1 MQSTIIRAVLPLRAP
16 SRTRTG
22 FAGATRVVLAAVAIL
37 ATSLACG
44 GGGPAIELP
53 ADPRAASQTTL
64 ESLFTQI
71 TGQEATVKPGSGRAE
86 ELAGQHK
93 IVGREL
99 AERAAAAVRTRV
111 ADIPR
116 IEGKLPL
123 GPVQKELAEAKAIAR
138 YDGEV
143 HDALARELEQEIES
157 TRRELARLER
167 ELGDVDDDALLDRL
181 KLLSELSSLA
191 GKGSSEQAAFASQ
204 REELL
209 GNVSKEAERAI
220 RDEDYEKAQGL
231 LGIVQEV
238 EPNDEAAR
246 KKKCEVDGKVLLKQF
261 SQALETGSATR
272 SMSMLADFSG
282 SDCFAEIKSALQ
294 DTAAPMAEAF
304 AALGAEAT
312 AAQNLGLAYH
322 RYRDAQTISRLLLG
336 RPAAL
341 PGVESFLGQL
351 DGAYEKAFAAGE
363 YGVALGLLDVQ
374 SELGSTTPQMRQ
386 QQRLTR
392 DEINRRAVRG
402 LTAYP
407 FEDPKNA
414 AAKVGDAV
422 AAKVVQHIFST
433 IPSDVRIVEREQLER
448 ILDECKRSGNCTAL
462 TSADFIVQGTI
473 NDAKVETTEKTG
485 SETRRVVTGK
495 QSVPNPD
502 HAAWLAL
509 KERDRKKQPEPAAT
523 ILRDIT
529 EDVKFDVTSVR
540 KVGIIS
546 VSYRVVEA
554 SSGRVVFTDS
564 LQDRQEFQDEGRQGV
579 QLGDFKQETD
589 FVELPPDIEILSGDK
604 GLADKISSAIGKKLV
619 EFLQNPEDQ
628 YEVEARRAVDEG
640 DFAGAARKI
649 AYAIALREAKSKD
662 VGPLRELLRSY
673 AMQSPR
679 S

>member
-1 MQSTIIRAVLPLRAP
+1 MQALTIRAPKSSALSTLPR
-16 SRTRTG
+16 
-22 FAGATRVVLAAVAIL
+22 VLAAL
-37 ATSLACG
+37 ALASVLACG

-53 ADPRAASQTTL
+53 ADPKAASQATL
-64 ESLFTQI
+64 ESLFGQI
-71 TGQEATVKPGSGRAE
+71 TAQEATTKPGSNRAA
-86 ELAGQHK
+86 ELGSQHK
-93 IVGREL
+93 IVGAEL
-99 AERAAAAVRTRV
+99 AERAAASVRTRV

-116 IEGKLPL
+116 VDGKIPL
-123 GPVQKELAEAKAIAR
+123 GALQKEVEDARAIAR
-138 YDGEV
+138 YDAPVQE
-143 HDALARELEQEIES
+143 ALSRELETELES
-157 TRRELARLER
+157 TRREVTRRDR
-167 ELGDVDDDALLDRL
+167 ELQALGSDALLERL
-181 KLLSELSSLA
+181 KLLSDLAALA
-191 GKGSSEQAAFASQ
+191 GQDSPEHTRYSSE

-209 GNVSKEAERAI
+209 GNVSKEAEKAI

-238 EPNDEAAR
+238 DPSDEAAR

-272 SMSMLADFSG
+272 SMSMLTDFSE

-294 DTAAPMAEAF
+294 DSAAPMAEAF
-304 AALGAEAT
+304 ATLGAEAT

-322 RYRDAQTISRLLLG
+322 RYRDAQTISKLLLG
-336 RPAAL
+336 RSATL
-341 PGVESFLGQL
+341 PGIESFIGQL

-363 YGVALGLLDVQ
+363 HGVAWGLLDVM
-374 SELGSTTPQMRQ
+374 SELGTTTPQMRQ
-386 QQRLTR
+386 HQRLTR
-392 DEINRRAVRG
+392 DEIDRRAVRG

-407 FEDPKNA
+407 FEDPKHA

-422 AAKVVQHIFST
+422 ASKVVQHIFST
-433 IPSDVRIVEREQLER
+433 IPADVRIVEREQLER
-448 ILDECKRSGNCTAL
+448 ILDECKRSGNCNAL

-495 QSVPNPD
+495 ENVANPE
-502 HAAWLAL
+502 HVAWMAL
-509 KERDRKKQPEPAAT
+509 KERERKKTTEPPAT
-523 ILRDIT
+523 ITRDIT
-529 EDVKFDVTSVR
+529 EDVKFDVTAVR

-604 GLADKISSAIGKKLV
+604 GLADKISDAIGKKLV
-619 EFLQNPEDQ
+619 EFLQNPEEQ
-628 YEVEARRAVDEG
+628 YEKDAERAVQEG
-640 DFAGAARKI
+640 NFAEAARKV
-649 AYAIALREAKSKD
+649 AYAIALREAKSKE
-662 VGPLRELLRSY
+662 VGRLRERLRSY

-679 S
+679 Y

>member
-1 MQSTIIRAVLPLRAP
+1 MQFPIARAVRPVRAP
-16 SRTRTG
+16 SRARATLSRVLIV
-22 FAGATRVVLAAVAIL
+22 AGL
-37 ATSLACG
+37 ATWLGCG
-44 GGGPAIELP
+44 GGGPEIVLP
-53 ADPRAASQTTL
+53 ADPKAASQTTL
-64 ESLFTQI
+64 ESVFTQI

-93 IVGREL
+93 LIGGEL
-99 AERAAAAVRTRV
+99 AERAAAAVRTRI

-116 IEGKLPL
+116 VDGKLPL
-123 GPVQKELAEAKAIAR
+123 GPLQKELEAAKAIAR
-138 YDGEV
+138 YDSAV
-143 HDALARELEQEIES
+143 HEALARELEPELEG
-157 TRRELARLER
+157 TRRELARRER
-167 ELGDVDDDALLDRL
+167 ELGELGDDALLERL
-181 KLLSELSSLA
+181 KLLSGLASLA
-191 GKGSSEQAAFASQ
+191 GKGSSEFDAFTAQ

-209 GNVSKEAERAI
+209 GNVSKEAEKAI

-238 EPNDEAAR
+238 DPSDETAR

-272 SMSMLADFSG
+272 SMSMLADFSEK
-282 SDCFAEIKSALQ
+282 DCFAEIKSALQ
-294 DTAAPMAEAF
+294 DSAAPMAEAF

-322 RYRDAQTISRLLLG
+322 RYRDAQTISQLLLG
-336 RPAAL
+336 RPATL

-363 YGVALGLLDVQ
+363 YGVALGLLDVRT
-374 SELGSTTPQMRQ
+374 ELGTTTPQMRQ
-386 QQRLTR
+386 QARMTR

-407 FEDPKNA
+407 FEDPKHA

-422 AAKVVQHIFST
+422 ASKVVQHIFST

-448 ILDECKRSGNCTAL
+448 ILDECKRNGNCNAL

-485 SETRRVVTGK
+485 RETRRVVTGK
-495 QSVPNPD
+495 QSIPNPA

-509 KERDRKKQPEPAAT
+509 KERERKKQPEPAAT
-523 ILRDIT
+523 ILQDIT
-529 EDVKFDVTSVR
+529 EDVEFDVTSVR

-564 LQDRQEFQDEGRQGV
+564 MQDRQEFQDEGRQGV

-604 GLADKISSAIGKKLV
+604 GLADKISDGIGQKLV

-628 YEVEARRAVDEG
+628 YEQEASRAVEEG

-649 AYAIALREAKSKD
+649 AYAISLREAKSKD
-662 VGPLRELLRSY
+662 VGRLKELLRSY

-679 S
+679 Y

>member
-1 MQSTIIRAVLPLRAP
+1 MQFPIARAVRPVRAP
-16 SRTRTG
+16 SRARAN
-22 FAGATRVVLAAVAIL
+22 FSRVLLVAGL
-37 ATSLACG
+37 ATWLGCG
-44 GGGPAIELP
+44 GGGPEIVLP
-53 ADPRAASQTTL
+53 ADPKAASQTTL
-64 ESLFTQI
+64 ESVFTQI

-93 IVGREL
+93 LIGGEL
-99 AERAAAAVRTRV
+99 AERAAAAVRTRI

-116 IEGKLPL
+116 VDGKLPL
-123 GPVQKELAEAKAIAR
+123 GPLQKELEAAKAIAR
-138 YDGEV
+138 YDAAV
-143 HDALARELEQEIES
+143 HDALARELEPELEG
-157 TRRELARLER
+157 TRRELTRRER
-167 ELGDVDDDALLDRL
+167 ELGELGDDALLERL
-181 KLLSELSSLA
+181 KLLSGLASLA
-191 GKGSSEQAAFASQ
+191 GKGSSESDAFTAQ

-209 GNVSKEAERAI
+209 GNVSKEAEKAI

-238 EPNDEAAR
+238 DPSDEAAR

-272 SMSMLADFSG
+272 SMSMLADFSEK
-282 SDCFAEIKSALQ
+282 DCFAEIKSALQ
-294 DTAAPMAEAF
+294 DSAAPMAEAF

-322 RYRDAQTISRLLLG
+322 RYRDAQTISQLLLG
-336 RPAAL
+336 RSATL

-363 YGVALGLLDVQ
+363 YGVALGLLDVRT
-374 SELGSTTPQMRQ
+374 ELGTTTPQMRQ
-386 QQRLTR
+386 QARMTR

-407 FEDPKNA
+407 FEDPKHA

-422 AAKVVQHIFST
+422 ASKVVQHIFST

-448 ILDECKRSGNCTAL
+448 ILDECKRNGNCNAL

-485 SETRRVVTGK
+485 RETRRVVTGK
-495 QSVPNPD
+495 QSIPNPA

-523 ILRDIT
+523 ILQDIT
-529 EDVKFDVTSVR
+529 EDVEFDVTSVR

-564 LQDRQEFQDEGRQGV
+564 MQDRQEFQDEGRQGV

-604 GLADKISSAIGKKLV
+604 GLADKISDGIGQKLV

-628 YEVEARRAVDEG
+628 YEQEASRAVEEG

-649 AYAIALREAKSKD
+649 AYAISLREAKSKD
-662 VGPLRELLRSY
+662 VGRLKELLRSY

-679 S
+679 Y

>member
-1 MQSTIIRAVLPLRAP
+1 MQFPIARAVRPVRAP
-16 SRTRTG
+16 SRARAN
-22 FAGATRVVLAAVAIL
+22 FSRVLLVAGL
-37 ATSLACG
+37 ATWLGCG
-44 GGGPAIELP
+44 GGGPEIVLP
-53 ADPRAASQTTL
+53 ADPKAASQTTL
-64 ESLFTQI
+64 ESVFTQI

-93 IVGREL
+93 LIGGEL
-99 AERAAAAVRTRV
+99 AERAAAAVRTRI

-116 IEGKLPL
+116 VDGKLPL
-123 GPVQKELAEAKAIAR
+123 GPLQKELEAAKAIAR
-138 YDGEV
+138 YDAAV
-143 HDALARELEQEIES
+143 HDALARELEPELEG
-157 TRRELARLER
+157 TRRELARRER
-167 ELGDVDDDALLDRL
+167 ELGELGDDALLERL
-181 KLLSELSSLA
+181 KLLSGLASLA
-191 GKGSSEQAAFASQ
+191 GKGSSESDAFTAQ

-209 GNVSKEAERAI
+209 GNVSKEAEKAI

-238 EPNDEAAR
+238 DPSDEAAR

-272 SMSMLADFSG
+272 SMSMLADFSEK
-282 SDCFAEIKSALQ
+282 DCFAEIKSALQ
-294 DTAAPMAEAF
+294 DSAAPMAEAF

-322 RYRDAQTISRLLLG
+322 RYRDAQTISQLLLG
-336 RPAAL
+336 RSATL

-363 YGVALGLLDVQ
+363 YGVALGLLDVRT
-374 SELGSTTPQMRQ
+374 ELGTTTPQMRQ
-386 QQRLTR
+386 QARMTR

-407 FEDPKNA
+407 FEDPKHA

-422 AAKVVQHIFST
+422 ASKVVQHIFST

-448 ILDECKRSGNCTAL
+448 ILDECKRNGNCNAL

-485 SETRRVVTGK
+485 RETRRVVTGK
-495 QSVPNPD
+495 QSIPNPA

-523 ILRDIT
+523 ILQDIT
-529 EDVKFDVTSVR
+529 EDVEFDVTSVR

-564 LQDRQEFQDEGRQGV
+564 MQDRQEFQDEGRQGV

-604 GLADKISSAIGKKLV
+604 GLADKISDGIGQKLV

-628 YEVEARRAVDEG
+628 YEQEASRAVEEG

-649 AYAIALREAKSKD
+649 AYAISLREAKSKD
-662 VGPLRELLRSY
+662 VGRLKELLRSY

-679 S
+679 Y

>member
-1 MQSTIIRAVLPLRAP
+1 MQFPIARAVRPVRAP
-16 SRTRTG
+16 SRARAN
-22 FAGATRVVLAAVAIL
+22 FSRVLLVAGL
-37 ATSLACG
+37 ATWLGCG
-44 GGGPAIELP
+44 GGGPEIVLP
-53 ADPRAASQTTL
+53 ADPKAASQTTL
-64 ESLFTQI
+64 ESVFTQI

-93 IVGREL
+93 LIGGEL
-99 AERAAAAVRTRV
+99 AERAAAAVRTRI

-116 IEGKLPL
+116 VDGKLPL
-123 GPVQKELAEAKAIAR
+123 GPLQKELEAAKAIAR
-138 YDGEV
+138 YDAAV
-143 HDALARELEQEIES
+143 HDALARELEPELEG
-157 TRRELARLER
+157 TRRELTRRER
-167 ELGDVDDDALLDRL
+167 ELGELGDDALLERL
-181 KLLSELSSLA
+181 KLLSGLASLA
-191 GKGSSEQAAFASQ
+191 GKGSSESDAFTAQ

-209 GNVSKEAERAI
+209 GNVSKEAEKAI

-238 EPNDEAAR
+238 DPSDEAAR

-272 SMSMLADFSG
+272 SMSMLADFSEK
-282 SDCFAEIKSALQ
+282 DCFAEIKSALQ
-294 DTAAPMAEAF
+294 DSAAPMAEAF

-322 RYRDAQTISRLLLG
+322 RYRDAQTISQLLLG
-336 RPAAL
+336 RSATL

-363 YGVALGLLDVQ
+363 YGVALGLLDVRT
-374 SELGSTTPQMRQ
+374 ELGTTTPQMRQ
-386 QQRLTR
+386 QARMTR

-407 FEDPKNA
+407 FEDPKHA

-422 AAKVVQHIFST
+422 ASKVVQHIFST

-448 ILDECKRSGNCTAL
+448 ILDECKRNGNCNAL

-485 SETRRVVTGK
+485 RETRRVVTGK
-495 QSVPNPD
+495 QSIPNPA

-523 ILRDIT
+523 ILPDLT
-529 EDVKFDVTSVR
+529 EDVEFDVTSVR

-564 LQDRQEFQDEGRQGV
+564 MQDRQEFQDEGRQGV

-604 GLADKISSAIGKKLV
+604 GLADKISDGIGQKLV

-628 YEVEARRAVDEG
+628 YEQEASRAVEEG

-649 AYAIALREAKSKD
+649 AYAISLREAKSKD
-662 VGPLRELLRSY
+662 VGRLKELLRSY

-679 S
+679 Y

>member
-1 MQSTIIRAVLPLRAP
+1 MQFPIARAVRPVRAP
-16 SRTRTG
+16 SRARAN
-22 FAGATRVVLAAVAIL
+22 FSRVLLVAGL
-37 ATSLACG
+37 ATWLGCG
-44 GGGPAIELP
+44 GGGPEIVLP
-53 ADPRAASQTTL
+53 ADPKAASQTTL
-64 ESLFTQI
+64 ESVFTQI

-93 IVGREL
+93 LIGGEL
-99 AERAAAAVRTRV
+99 AERAAAAVRTRI

-116 IEGKLPL
+116 VDGKLPL
-123 GPVQKELAEAKAIAR
+123 GPLQKELEAAKAIAR
-138 YDGEV
+138 YDAAV
-143 HDALARELEQEIES
+143 HDALARELEPELEG
-157 TRRELARLER
+157 TRRELARRER
-167 ELGDVDDDALLDRL
+167 ELGELGDDALLERL
-181 KLLSELSSLA
+181 KLLSGLASLA
-191 GKGSSEQAAFASQ
+191 GKGSSESDAFTAQ

-209 GNVSKEAERAI
+209 GNVSKEAEKAI

-238 EPNDEAAR
+238 DPSDEAAR

-272 SMSMLADFSG
+272 SMSMLADFSEK
-282 SDCFAEIKSALQ
+282 DCFAEIKSALQ
-294 DTAAPMAEAF
+294 DSAAPMAEAF

-322 RYRDAQTISRLLLG
+322 RYRDAQTISQLLLG
-336 RPAAL
+336 RSATL

-363 YGVALGLLDVQ
+363 YGVALGLLDVRT
-374 SELGSTTPQMRQ
+374 ELGTTTPQMRQ
-386 QQRLTR
+386 QARMTR

-407 FEDPKNA
+407 FEDPKHA

-422 AAKVVQHIFST
+422 ASKVVQHIFST

-448 ILDECKRSGNCTAL
+448 ILDECKRNGNCNAL

-485 SETRRVVTGK
+485 RETRRVVTGK
-495 QSVPNPD
+495 QSIPNPA

-523 ILRDIT
+523 ILQDIT
-529 EDVKFDVTSVR
+529 EDVEFDVTSVR

-564 LQDRQEFQDEGRQGV
+564 MQDRQEFQDEGRQGV

-604 GLADKISSAIGKKLV
+604 GLADKISDGIGQKLV
-619 EFLQNPEDQ
+619 EFLQNPEDK
-628 YEVEARRAVDEG
+628 YEQEASRAVEEG

-649 AYAIALREAKSKD
+649 AYAISLREAKSKD
-662 VGPLRELLRSY
+662 VGRLKELLRSY

-679 S
+679 Y

>member
-1 MQSTIIRAVLPLRAP
+1 MQFPIARAVRPVRAP
-16 SRTRTG
+16 SRARAN
-22 FAGATRVVLAAVAIL
+22 FSRVLLVAGL
-37 ATSLACG
+37 ATWLGCG
-44 GGGPAIELP
+44 GGGPEIVLP
-53 ADPRAASQTTL
+53 ADPKAASQTTL
-64 ESLFTQI
+64 ESVFTQI

-93 IVGREL
+93 LIGGEL
-99 AERAAAAVRTRV
+99 AERAAAAVRTRI

-116 IEGKLPL
+116 VDGKLPL
-123 GPVQKELAEAKAIAR
+123 GPLQKELEAAKAIAR
-138 YDGEV
+138 YDAAV
-143 HDALARELEQEIES
+143 HDALARELEPELEG
-157 TRRELARLER
+157 TRRELTRRER
-167 ELGDVDDDALLDRL
+167 ELGELGDDALLERL
-181 KLLSELSSLA
+181 KLLSGLASLA
-191 GKGSSEQAAFASQ
+191 GKGSSESDAFTAQ

-209 GNVSKEAERAI
+209 GNVSKEAEKAI

-238 EPNDEAAR
+238 DPSDEAAR

-272 SMSMLADFSG
+272 SMSMLADFSEK
-282 SDCFAEIKSALQ
+282 DCFAEIKSALQ
-294 DTAAPMAEAF
+294 DSAAPMAEAF

-322 RYRDAQTISRLLLG
+322 RYRDAQTISQLLLG
-336 RPAAL
+336 RSATL

-363 YGVALGLLDVQ
+363 YGVALGLLDVRT
-374 SELGSTTPQMRQ
+374 ELGTTTPQMRQ
-386 QQRLTR
+386 QARMTR

-407 FEDPKNA
+407 FEDPKHA

-422 AAKVVQHIFST
+422 ASKVVQHIFST

-448 ILDECKRSGNCTAL
+448 ILDECKRNGNCNAL

-485 SETRRVVTGK
+485 RETRRVVTGK
-495 QSVPNPD
+495 QSIPNPA

-523 ILRDIT
+523 ILQDIT
-529 EDVKFDVTSVR
+529 EDVEFDVTSVR

-564 LQDRQEFQDEGRQGV
+564 MQDRQEFQDEGRQGV

-604 GLADKISSAIGKKLV
+604 GLADKISDGIGQKLV
-619 EFLQNPEDQ
+619 EFLQNPEDK
-628 YEVEARRAVDEG
+628 YEQEASRAVEEG

-649 AYAIALREAKSKD
+649 AYAISLREAKSKD
-662 VGPLRELLRSY
+662 VGRLKELLRSY

-679 S
+679 Y

>member
-1 MQSTIIRAVLPLRAP
+1 MQFPIARAVRPVRAP
-16 SRTRTG
+16 SRARAN
-22 FAGATRVVLAAVAIL
+22 FSRVLLVAGL
-37 ATSLACG
+37 ATWLGCG
-44 GGGPAIELP
+44 GGGPEIVLP
-53 ADPRAASQTTL
+53 ADPKAASQTTL
-64 ESLFTQI
+64 ESVFTQI

-93 IVGREL
+93 LIGGEL
-99 AERAAAAVRTRV
+99 AERAAAAVRTRI

-116 IEGKLPL
+116 VDGKLPL
-123 GPVQKELAEAKAIAR
+123 GPLQKELEAAKAIAR
-138 YDGEV
+138 YDAAV
-143 HDALARELEQEIES
+143 HDALARELEPELEG
-157 TRRELARLER
+157 TRRELTRRER
-167 ELGDVDDDALLDRL
+167 ELGELGDDALLERL
-181 KLLSELSSLA
+181 KLLSGLASLA
-191 GKGSSEQAAFASQ
+191 GKGSSESDAFTAQ

-209 GNVSKEAERAI
+209 GNVSKEAEKAI

-238 EPNDEAAR
+238 DPSDQAAR

-272 SMSMLADFSG
+272 SMSMLADFSEK
-282 SDCFAEIKSALQ
+282 DCFAEIKSALQ
-294 DTAAPMAEAF
+294 DSAAPMAEAF

-322 RYRDAQTISRLLLG
+322 RYRDAQTISQLLLG
-336 RPAAL
+336 RSATL

-363 YGVALGLLDVQ
+363 YGVALGLLDVRT
-374 SELGSTTPQMRQ
+374 ELGTTTPQMRQ
-386 QQRLTR
+386 QARMTR

-407 FEDPKNA
+407 FEDPKHA

-422 AAKVVQHIFST
+422 ASKVVQHIFST

-448 ILDECKRSGNCTAL
+448 ILDECKRNGNCNAL

-485 SETRRVVTGK
+485 RETRRVVTGK
-495 QSVPNPD
+495 QSIPNPA

-523 ILRDIT
+523 ILQDIT
-529 EDVKFDVTSVR
+529 EDVEFDVTSVR

-564 LQDRQEFQDEGRQGV
+564 MQDRQEFQDEGRQGV

-604 GLADKISSAIGKKLV
+604 GLADKISDGIGQKLV

-628 YEVEARRAVDEG
+628 YEQEASRAVEEG

-649 AYAIALREAKSKD
+649 AYAISLREAKSKD
-662 VGPLRELLRSY
+662 VGRLKELLRSY

-679 S
+679 Y